1 MSAANDEGE
10 EVLPM
15 DQTILALDAQLA
27 AMDEDVR
34 ADREDES
41 RRRHLPAPNAP
52 SGYVLP
58 DLEALV
64 AEIGASY
71 PLLAY
76 VVQTD
81 EEFDEASALDPVIL
95 AGLVSP

>member
-1 MSAANDEGE
+1 
-10 EVLPM
+10 M

-27 AMDEDVR
+27 AMDEDVH
-34 ADREDES
+34 ADGEDDS